1 MSGVYIK
8 QELSDPEESDQSCE
22 MSPDTRTRSVP
33 PTQRVMPSTGMSLK
47 RGMGFLFSHDNT
59 DTDKVKKFLMTLIT
73 FSEGI
78 SASAGVSVKR
88 LVESLLLGSVSVPE
102 FLRQL
107 QLVTTF
113 PVRPFVLPFLQS
125 HVPRLTE
132 EIKR

>member
-33 PTQRVMPSTGMSLK
+33 PTQRVMPSTGII
-47 RGMGFLFSHDNT
+47 FQHDNM
-59 DTDKVKKFLMTLIT
+59 DSDKVKKFLVTLIT